1 VEGRKILG
9 LGRGNRMERDRMED
23 LVIVGRIILKW
34 VRNKEGGTS
43 WTELMLLRLETS
55 ERLQ

>member
-1 VEGRKILG
+1 
-9 LGRGNRMERDRMED
+9 MED